1 MQNSEQHTAQN
12 PDPSLA
18 LAEAFDASAA
28 AADFLCG
35 AVADPLQLPFPRA
48 QQQIRQQSLLLCRQ
62 Q

>member
-28 AADFLCG
+28 AA
-35 AVADPLQLPFPRA
+35 PFDLG
-48 QQQIRQQSLLLCRQ
+48 RQHAFC
-62 Q
+62 